1 MLQNRLM
8 LGNGLATSEG
18 ALWRLQGRLWPPK
31 CHFVIPITSV
41 SREHAQILRVNGKFF
56 IEDLQSRNG
65 TKVNNQT
72 IAARTQLKD
81 KDKIQICDFL
91 ASFQEAINR
100 LPLPEELARA
110 AEEQEPDDD

>member
-1 MLQNRLM
+1 MVMATLHILKGASQGQDIPLDVDRFI
-8 LGNGLATSEG
+8 LGREP
-18 ALWRLQGRLWPPK
+18 QK

-41 SREHAQILRVNGKFF
+41 SREHAQILRVNGRFF

-72 IAARTQLKD
+72 ISARTQLKD

-91 ASFQEAINR
+91 ASFQEAIHR
-100 LPLPEELARA
+100 LPLPAELAG
-110 AEEQEPDDD
+110 AEE